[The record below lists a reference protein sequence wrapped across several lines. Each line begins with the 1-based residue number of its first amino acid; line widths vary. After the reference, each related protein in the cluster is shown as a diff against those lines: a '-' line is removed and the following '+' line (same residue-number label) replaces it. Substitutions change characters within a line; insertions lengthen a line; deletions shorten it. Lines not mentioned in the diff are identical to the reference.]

1 MHIPILY
8 HTFDGTGLS
17 VSYNMLTFCLLTIVF
32 AIIGGLIAMIP
43 TYIAYKKE
51 SPQESF
57 RQWQSK
63 KIMTIKE
70 RIILIILMITI
81 TAPLIGLGA
90 SNFPLLFTSE
100 AEGKYFYDPK
110 IVNHE
115 DGLYEL
121 EFLKSISGHTEKD
134 NIANKYSKEIQEAIK
149 NNEEMKKYHIPGCE
163 SYNSD
168 SILCGGDKLK
178 GVLANKGD
186 KIVSLV
192 PHYSLKE
199 EDAQISLDNPQDKGL
214 PVYFYI
220 EEKTTEL
227 YEVPNNH
234 HGELTIK
241 DNS

>member
-1 MHIPILY
+1 
-8 HTFDGTGLS
+8 
-17 VSYNMLTFCLLTIVF
+17 
-32 AIIGGLIAMIP
+32 
-43 TYIAYKKE
+43 
-51 SPQESF
+51 
-57 RQWQSK
+57 
-63 KIMTIKE
+63 
-70 RIILIILMITI
+70 
-81 TAPLIGLGA
+81 
-90 SNFPLLFTSE
+90 
-100 AEGKYFYDPK
+100 
-110 IVNHE
+110 
-115 DGLYEL
+115 
-121 EFLKSISGHTEKD
+121 
-134 NIANKYSKEIQEAIK
+134 
-149 NNEEMKKYHIPGCE
+149 MKKYHIPGCE

-220 EEKTTEL
+220 EEKTAEL